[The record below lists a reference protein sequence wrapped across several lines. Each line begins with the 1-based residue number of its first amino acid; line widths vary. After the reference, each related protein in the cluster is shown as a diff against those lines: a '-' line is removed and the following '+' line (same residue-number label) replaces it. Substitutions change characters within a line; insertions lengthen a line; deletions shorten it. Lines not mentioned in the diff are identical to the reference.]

1 MVLLPNT
8 DIEKALIV
16 AEKLR
21 EEIEHSRMLPSKKD
35 RCTASFGVT
44 QLRDEEWQ
52 SAVERAD
59 VALYNAKE
67 NGRNQVVEGRVNRV
81 STVDEEE
88 S

>member
-1 MVLLPNT
+1 
-8 DIEKALIV
+8 
-16 AEKLR
+16 
-21 EEIEHSRMLPSKKD
+21 MLPSKKD

-67 NGRNQVVEGRVNRV
+67 NGRNQVVEGRVNLV